1 MATTLTPTLTI
12 NDSTTFSDTI
22 NFTVTD
28 SLSVTTP
35 SSSLTTVSVASTA
48 TASIYADSGSNGTA
62 FVFIKNT
69 NTANAYS
76 VDLRTINGTNVYGTL
91 HNGEFAFIPIDTNE
105 GLQVLGVDGTVVVEY
120 AYWTKA

>member
-1 MATTLTPTLTI
+1 MALIPTLTI
-12 NDSTTFSDTI
+12 KDSTTFSDEI
-22 NFTVTD
+22 NFSVTD
-28 SLSVTTP
+28 SLTTTTP
-35 SSSLTTVSVASTA
+35 SQSLTTVSVADTA

-105 GLQVLGVDGTVVVEY
+105 GLQVLGVDGTVIVEY
-120 AYWTKA
+120 AYWTKG